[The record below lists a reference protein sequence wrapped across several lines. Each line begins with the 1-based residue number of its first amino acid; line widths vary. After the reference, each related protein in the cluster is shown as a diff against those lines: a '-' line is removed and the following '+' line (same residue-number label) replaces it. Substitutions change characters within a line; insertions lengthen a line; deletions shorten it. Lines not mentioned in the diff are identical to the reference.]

1 MNQNLYSMNE
11 CTDLD
16 RTQNQIKSKS
26 ILIKVLFMNI
36 DSIAEE
42 QWISRNDNHIFE
54 ISRLIAVCDCK
65 DKGIWARLK
74 QYNDC

>member
-54 ISRLIAVCDCK
+54 ISRL
-65 DKGIWARLK
+65 
-74 QYNDC
+74 QYVIVKIRIYGRD